1 MRHAR
6 TVLMRAAAAPG
17 LTGALAPSRLLSIHA
32 AMLAVYAGTI
42 PFYLKEDGIGFGR
55 TSSFGFGRISRFVR
69 LPGVAVI
76 PGVLLGY
83 SRI

>member
-1 MRHAR
+1 MQTLCAIMRHAR

-55 TSSFGFGRISRFVR
+55 NELLWLRDDIPVR
-69 LPGVAVI
+69 
-76 PGVLLGY
+76 
-83 SRI
+83 